1 MITSVEQITNIEQLR
16 EYVCWIT
23 EQMDQGRMAPAEADR
38 RIGEVREVLAKVKQ
52 SIHSNAPAPYRRLI

>member
-16 EYVCWIT
+16 EYVCWFM
-23 EQMDQGRMAPAEADR
+23 EQMEQGRMAPVEADR